1 MTRILVCIGSSS
13 DQEYFKDLN
22 SLAEFFGLDVSI
34 EVLSAHRNGE
44 QLRKRLARAADE
56 GVEIIIAA
64 AGMAAH
70 LAGVCA
76 AETNLPVIGVPLPG
90 SSLGGLDAL
99 LSTVQMPAGVPVAT
113 VAIGSAGAR
122 NAVVLA
128 ARVLALKDPA
138 IRGKLEEFKA
148 KGFRL

>member
-1 MTRILVCIGSSS
+1 MTRILVCVGSPS
-13 DQEYFKDLN
+13 DREYFQDVD
-22 SLAEFFGLDVSI
+22 SLAGFFGLEVSV
-34 EVLSAHRNGE
+34 EVLSAHRNAA
-44 QLRKRLARAADE
+44 QLRERLARAADE

-122 NAVVLA
+122 NALVLA
-128 ARVLALKDPA
+128 ARILALKDTS
-138 IRGKLEEFKA
+138 IRNKLDEFKA